1 MLETRRRKS
10 DGAVNRWAVLAA
22 AGTLNAL
29 VGAIYV
35 WSIVS
40 VALAS
45 EYGWSAQGIAFAY
58 SLYIVCECCSGF
70 LAGYL
75 QTRMD
80 SRMLT
85 LCGGVCLASGWF
97 LAGFA
102 DAVPLLYLTFSMLGG
117 IGSGF
122 VYNVSVST
130 ATAWFPDKRG
140 LANGDFAVEGGICR
154 TRAVCQ

>member
-102 DAVPLLYLTFSMLGG
+102 DAVPLLYLTFST
-117 IGSGF
+117 
-122 VYNVSVST
+122 VSYTHLDRIDRHRSREDLHLLLDGQRISPNT
-130 ATAWFPDKRG
+130 RRRAR
-140 LANGDFAVEGGICR
+140 CR
-154 TRAVCQ
+154 ARLRHAMP